1 MDFEEEGLSSEEDKI
16 DLKGILENLA
26 FKPLSS
32 NQQTETEESERA
44 DSPGKMLV
52 SDTEEDADGQE
63 DKKSLSELSSSLSTS
78 SADTVL
84 LSQNSNSHSDSQ
96 PSLEVEE
103 PSCEETPPVQEDT
116 QIKDQVQSGPS
127 SFDQIPRDQN
137 SNAKKN
143 SGAFYWPNE
152 FLKSGTKPKK
162 LDIEDISFPAT
173 SSLSQRDK
181 EGEPGPGSS
190 KEGKRRRS
198 SSPKEENST
207 TSFFS
212 SITTTSTTTSGSSR
226 SKRAKGKKEQSQ
238 GTCPICER
246 SMKLRVLVTHAGK

>member
-1 MDFEEEGLSSEEDKI
+1 MDFEEEVLSSEEDKI
-16 DLKGILENLA
+16 DLKGILENLS

-32 NQQTETEESERA
+32 SQQTEERERA

-63 DKKSLSELSSSLSTS
+63 DKKSLSELSSSLSAS

-84 LSQNSNSHSDSQ
+84 LSQNQNSNSHSDSQ

-103 PSCEETPPVQEDT
+103 PSCQETPPVQEDT
-116 QIKDQVQSGPS
+116 QIKDKVQSGPS
-127 SFDQIPRDQN
+127 SSDQIPRDQN
-137 SNAKKN
+137 SNAKEN

-173 SSLSQRDK
+173 SSLSQRDE
-181 EGEPGPGSS
+181 EGEPGASSS

-207 TSFFS
+207 TSSSS
-212 SITTTSTTTSGSSR
+212 SITATSSGSSR
-226 SKRAKGKKEQSQ
+226 SKRAKGKKEQPQ

-246 SMKLRVLVTHAGK
+246 SMKMRVLVRHAGK